1 MKYIRKINLE
11 QIDRVTGVNLI
22 YPDCYRWKTPNI
34 IRVPNSCF
42 SVYFFRVPK
51 SPKWSI
57 FLGLG
62 LSSTFGTPPH
72 HMLMGVPPPG
82 PQTGKYVHSFGA
94 KFAHWKRMKNPFLG
108 VKF

>member
-22 YPDCYRWKTPNI
+22 YPDCYRWKTLNI
-34 IRVPNSCF
+34 FRVPNSCF

-57 FLGLG
+57 FFRFRVELN
-62 LSSTFGTPPH
+62 FWN
-72 HMLMGVPPPG
+72 PPPSYVNG
-82 PQTGKYVHSFGA
+82 SSPLGHRLESTYTHLVPNLLTGNA
-94 KFAHWKRMKNPFLG
+94 
-108 VKF
+108 